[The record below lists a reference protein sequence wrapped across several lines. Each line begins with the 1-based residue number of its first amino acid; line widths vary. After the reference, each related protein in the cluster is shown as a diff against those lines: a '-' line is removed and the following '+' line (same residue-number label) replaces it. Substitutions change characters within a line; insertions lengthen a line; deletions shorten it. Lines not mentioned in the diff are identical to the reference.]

1 MPNRI
6 LKDSICTSESI
17 QAIADWEIEVFWYRL
32 LVQCDDYGRMDA
44 RPAILRARCYP
55 LAMDRVSELDITDW
69 LQNLKDV
76 KLIETYTVD
85 GKPYLRV
92 LTWEKHQQ
100 VRAKHSKY
108 PPPQASDN
116 NGNHMQSD
124 ACYSLRESESESEEE
139 EEKNAALNALQ
150 VLGLFNKPMLDQF
163 NDMWPELVGRRD
175 WLGKAITIARD
186 NGANSPAYALK
197 VLANSIHIGKE
208 PGHTSG
214 KGQVK
219 DPAIRKGA
227 PSEFTPEQIAEADR
241 RQAAYE
247 AEVAAELARATR
259 AKR

>member
-17 QAIADWEIEVFWYRL
+17 EAIGSWEIEVFWYRL

-55 LAMDRVSELDITDW
+55 LAMDRVSEADVTAW
-69 LQNLKDV
+69 LQNLEAV
-76 KLIETYTVD
+76 GLIDIYIVD

-92 LTWEKHQQ
+92 STWEKHQQ

-108 PPPQASDN
+108 PPPPALDS
-116 NGNHMQSD
+116 NGNHTQSD

-139 EEKNAALNALQ
+139 DEKDAALNALQ

-163 NDMWPELVGRRD
+163 NDMWPELAGRRD
-175 WLGKAITIARD
+175 WLGKSITIARD

-197 VLANSIHIGKE
+197 VLANSIHTGKE
-208 PGHTSG
+208 PGYTNG
-214 KGQVK
+214 KVK
-219 DPAIRKGA
+219 DKDPTIRKGA